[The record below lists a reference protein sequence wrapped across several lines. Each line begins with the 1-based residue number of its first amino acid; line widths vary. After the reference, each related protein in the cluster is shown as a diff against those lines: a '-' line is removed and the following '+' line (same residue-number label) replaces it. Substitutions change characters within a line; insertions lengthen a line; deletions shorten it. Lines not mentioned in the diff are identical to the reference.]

1 MESKLLAGG
10 ENIFDKTNEQERELE
25 RQRQEMIDQKKKE
38 RAMKQELLAKEET
51 TMEIKET
58 YTSLQ
63 EEVDHKTKKL
73 NKLRSKLKS
82 VRSDIDDLKL
92 EQADARQELLLTLE
106 NLHKEVKLRSLIV
119 QNFIPP
125 DVTTRMKERTVY
137 DEEEETW
144 SLKPLEIGRDESGP
158 EFKRPVSA
166 LGNIRPIATHAR
178 MAARTG
184 NPRYKA
190 ENILQLELDMPMSTT
205 RDYEGGGMAPIVQAV
220 LDAALNEE
228 KDITIDAN
236 AIEEVTGGLGVPRSH
251 QRNAKKGRKRKP
263 SKEGTSELKKSENFP
278 VTRGLVQ
285 PSVRF
290 A

>member
-144 SLKPLEIGRDESGP
+144 SLKPLEIGRDE
-158 EFKRPVSA
+158 
-166 LGNIRPIATHAR
+166 
-178 MAARTG
+178 
-184 NPRYKA
+184 
-190 ENILQLELDMPMSTT
+190 
-205 RDYEGGGMAPIVQAV
+205 
-220 LDAALNEE
+220 
-228 KDITIDAN
+228 
-236 AIEEVTGGLGVPRSH
+236 
-251 QRNAKKGRKRKP
+251 
-263 SKEGTSELKKSENFP
+263 
-278 VTRGLVQ
+278 
-285 PSVRF
+285 
-290 A
+290 